1 MAFWNF
7 NEFVDAV
14 AEKIPEVLTD
24 IEIEDIRIEPVTKN
38 NGIQC
43 TGLLILREGYNV
55 APNLYMEPYYSMY
68 QASGSFDNVLNM
80 IANDYTN
87 AMKQAELIN
96 ATSIHEDYPEKVILK
111 LVNTELN
118 KDALKNCP
126 HIEMNDL
133 SYTFR
138 YIVKDDGIGIA
149 SALVTYNDIDRWGL
163 SSEELFD
170 MAKENTRRIF
180 PPVIR
185 DIREFIPDIND
196 FPFEIDEDRE
206 LFVLTNDKGINGA
219 TSMIFTNV
227 IDEFSQQRNN
237 VSFYI
242 IPSSIHE
249 VLLIKKSDGLNI
261 ETLADLV
268 KEVNRFVV
276 GEMDFL
282 SDNLYEYDAAS
293 KEITQCSGIE
303 KEIQANEE
311 LEL

>member
-7 NEFVDAV
+7 NDFVDAV

-68 QASGSFDNVLNM
+68 QASGAFDNVLNM
-80 IANDYTN
+80 IANDYYN
-87 AMKQAELIN
+87 AMKQAEIIN

-111 LVNTELN
+111 LVNTNLN
-118 KDALKNCP
+118 KNALKKCP

-138 YIVKDDGIGIA
+138 YIVKDDSVGIA

-163 SSEELFD
+163 STEELLD

-185 DIREFIPDIND
+185 DMREFIPDIND

-206 LFVLTNDKGINGA
+206 LFVLTNEKGINGS
-219 TSMIFTNV
+219 TSMIFTDV

-237 VSFYI
+237 SSFYI

-249 VLLIKKSDGLNI
+249 VLLIKKSEGLNI
-261 ETLADLV
+261 DSLADLV

-293 KEITQCSGIE
+293 KEITQCTGIE
-303 KEIQANEE
+303 KELQANEE
-311 LEL
+311 LEP